1 MTKRYRLYS
10 ILRPSDCSVT
20 AFTSRIRSDFNLGV
34 RQMMA
39 INTRREI
46 WDPIENLIGNILL
59 QDFPN

>member
-1 MTKRYRLYS
+1 MTKRYTLYS
-10 ILRPSDCSVT
+10 ILRPSDYSVT
-20 AFTSRIRSDFNLGV
+20 AFTLRIRSNFNLGV

-46 WDPIENLIGNILL
+46 WDPIENLICNTLP